1 MLCRLLAAYYL
12 NMRILVV
19 GDRHWNCAEL
29 AGQIVNRLLARYGP
43 NLVIIHGGEPGVD
56 QAVALACQELGVLVE
71 ARLVNWHQ
79 TGLPT
84 IGTKNRE
91 LIKAAPEL
99 CVAIH
104 QSIETSKR
112 TRDCVQQA
120 LQARIPT
127 FLIADERAI
136 PIRLEARDA
145 RLS

>member
-1 MLCRLLAAYYL
+1 
-12 NMRILVV
+12 
-19 GDRHWNCAEL
+19 
-29 AGQIVNRLLARYGP
+29 
-43 NLVIIHGGEPGVD
+43 
-56 QAVALACQELGVLVE
+56 
-71 ARLVNWHQ
+71 
-79 TGLPT
+79 LPT

-112 TRDCVQQA
+112 TRDCDQQA
-120 LQARIPT
+120 LQASIPT

>member
-1 MLCRLLAAYYL
+1 MLRGLLADYYL
-12 NMRILVV
+12 NMRILIF
-19 GDRHWNCAEL
+19 GDRHWNCEEL

-56 QAVALACQELGVLVE
+56 QAVALACRELGVVVE

-84 IGTKNRE
+84 VGTKNRE

-99 CVAIH
+99 CVAVH
-104 QSIETSKR
+104 PSIASSKR

-120 LQARIPT
+120 LQAKIPT
-127 FLIADERAI
+127 FLIDDERAI

-145 RLS
+145 RLA

>member
-1 MLCRLLAAYYL
+1 LLRRLIADYYL
-12 NMRILVV
+12 DMRILVI

-56 QAVALACQELGVLVE
+56 QAIALTCQELGIRVE

-104 QSIETSKR
+104 PSIATSKR

-120 LQARIPT
+120 LQAKIPT
-127 FLIADERAI
+127 FLIEDERAI

-145 RLS
+145 RLA